1 MTTLPARE
9 EPRSARI
16 LIVDDVPENIQ
27 VLASILAKE
36 SFQISAAMSG
46 QQALDMMQRSLPDL
60 VLLDVSMPGMDGF
73 QTCRGMK
80 SVASTAEVPVIF
92 LTGRATPED
101 ILQGFEAGGVDYVSK
116 PFNQPEL
123 LARVRTHLHLR
134 RLVELERTARQQ
146 LEESLA
152 KIKQLSGL
160 LPICAKCKCI
170 RDDKGYWNQLEHYL
184 STHADIEFSHGICP
198 KCARELYPDLFEKD
212 GKA

>member
-1 MTTLPARE
+1 MNTQQELE
-9 EPRSARI
+9 EPRLARI

-46 QQALDMMQRSLPDL
+46 QQALEMMKRSLPDL

-73 QTCRGMK
+73 ETCRGMK
-80 SVASTAEVPVIF
+80 ASSSIAEVPVIF
-92 LTGRATPED
+92 LTGRASPED

-116 PFNQPEL
+116 PFSQPEL

-134 RLVELERTARQQ
+134 KLVELERKGRQQ

-170 RDDKGYWNQLEHYL
+170 RDDQGYWNKIEQYL
-184 STHADIEFSHGICP
+184 SDHADVEFTHGICP
-198 KCARELYPDLFEKD
+198 KCARELYPELFKDKEKP
-212 GKA
+212 